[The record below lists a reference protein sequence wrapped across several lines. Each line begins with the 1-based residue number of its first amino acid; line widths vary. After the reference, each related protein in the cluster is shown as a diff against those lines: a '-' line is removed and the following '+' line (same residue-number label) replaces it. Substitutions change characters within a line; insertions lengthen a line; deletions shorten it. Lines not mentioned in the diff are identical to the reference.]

1 MKNAN
6 TVKCST
12 ANNDDYVLDYTT
24 DVPHIKRVSSSKNHR
39 AKTLLELLFSEIRKR
54 TEICFIAL

>member
-24 DVPHIKRVSSSKNHR
+24 DVPHIKRVSSSKNYR
-39 AKTLLELLFSEIRKR
+39 NNTWQNYFQ
-54 TEICFIAL
+54 